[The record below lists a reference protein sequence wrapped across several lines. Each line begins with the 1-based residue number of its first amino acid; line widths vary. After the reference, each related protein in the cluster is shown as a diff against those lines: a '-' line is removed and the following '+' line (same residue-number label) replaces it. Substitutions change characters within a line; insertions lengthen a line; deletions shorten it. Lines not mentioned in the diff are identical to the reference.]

1 MDYEKL
7 PAELRRLNTS
17 QEFLIKAQKQAMQ
30 LSQDNKTV
38 VKIGDFHVR
47 IESTD
52 LFDLLGKEYDRLT
65 EQLKPLVEADETLKR
80 VAVGL
85 LK

>member
-1 MDYEKL
+1 MDYENL

-47 IESTD
+47 IDSTD
-52 LFDLLGKEYDRLT
+52 LFDLLCKEYGRLT

-80 VAVGL
+80 VTVGL

>member
-7 PAELRRLNTS
+7 PAELSRLYTS

-30 LSQDNKTV
+30 LSEDNKTL
-38 VKIGDFHVR
+38 VKIGDYHVR

>member
-1 MDYEKL
+1 
-7 PAELRRLNTS
+7 
-17 QEFLIKAQKQAMQ
+17 MQ

>member
-17 QEFLIKAQKQAMQ
+17 QEFLNKAQKQAMQ